1 MDHGKKYHVLV
12 TDSIDPTGV
21 DILSSVAVVDRKTKL
36 TEEEICEVI
45 GGYDALMVR
54 SGTQVT
60 TKIIEKGKRLKIIG
74 RAGVG
79 VDNVDVVT
87 ATKSGIFVVNSPL
100 GNTVA
105 AAEHTLALMLALSRH
120 VAAGDA
126 SMRDGKWDRSRFV
139 GTQLQHKI
147 LGVIGLGQVG
157 SHVARVCREMGMQ
170 VYAYDPFVNELK
182 AKALGCTI
190 CSLHQIFQEADYIT
204 LHVPLIEQTKNMIC
218 AETISMM
225 KPTARVINCS
235 RGGVVNEV
243 DICAALISGKLGG
256 AALDVFEVEKGLPS
270 DSPLLTAPNLIM
282 TPHLGASTHEAQV
295 NVAVDVA
302 QQIKETLLGSIPES
316 AVNIP
321 GLRPSEMESLRP
333 LLSCGN
339 ALGRVAAQ
347 LLIGPVETISVTLEG
362 CEYAE
367 ERGEPA
373 LLAVANGVLGMFVAH
388 RVNFVNV
395 RHLAEQHKIKLVVSK
410 ESFHVKN
417 SVRVELSNGKDQAVV
432 RGTITE
438 DGDVLL
444 KLFKGIPVFMI
455 MPEST
460 PDKPTYMFYSIHSD
474 SPGSLTHITS
484 VLAASK
490 INVANCHLGRT
501 KGENGDMVGICLFHV
516 DSPLTDDILQN
527 IRAIES
533 VKECS
538 WCLAPHA
545 VMARPTRAKAARA
558 VTATERNGVVA

>member
-1 MDHGKKYHVLV
+1 MDHLRKYHVLV
-12 TDSIDPTGV
+12 TDSIDQAGL
-21 DILSSVAVVDRKTKL
+21 DILSSVAVVDRKNKL
-36 TEEEICEVI
+36 TEDEICEVI
-45 GGYDALMVR
+45 GNYDALMVR

-60 TKIIEKGKRLKIIG
+60 TKIIEHGKRLKIIG

-79 VDNVDVVT
+79 VDNVDVAT
-87 ATKSGIFVVNSPL
+87 ATNAGIYVVNSPL

-126 SMRDGKWDRSRFV
+126 SMRDTKWDRGRFM

-147 LGVIGLGQVG
+147 LGIIGLGQVG
-157 SHVARVCREMGMQ
+157 SHVARVCREMGMHL
-170 VYAYDPFVNELK
+170 YAYDPFVNELK

-190 CSLHQIFQEADYIT
+190 CSLQQIFQEADYIT
-204 LHVPLIEQTKNMIC
+204 LHVPLIEQTKNLIN
-218 AETISMM
+218 AESLSMM

-243 DICAALISGKLGG
+243 DLCDALSRGKLSG
-256 AALDVFEVEKGLPS
+256 AALDVFEVEKALPR
-270 DSPLLTAPNLIM
+270 DSPLLSAPNLIM

-302 QQIKETLLGSIPES
+302 QQIKETLLGNIPES

-321 GLRPSEMESLRP
+321 GMRPSEMESLRP

-347 LLIGPVETISVTLEG
+347 LLTGPVETISVTLEG
-362 CEYAE
+362 CAYSE

-410 ESFHVKN
+410 ESFHSKN
-417 SVRVELSNGKDQAVV
+417 SVRVELSNAKDQAVV

-438 DGDVLL
+438 DGEVLL

-460 PDKPTYMFYSIHSD
+460 TENPTYMFYSIHRD
-474 SPGSLTHITS
+474 CPGSLTRITA
-484 VLAASK
+484 VLASNK

-501 KGENGDMVGICLFHV
+501 KRDNGEMVGICLFHV
-516 DSPLTDDILQN
+516 DSPLTENVLHA

-545 VMARPTRAKAARA
+545 IMTRPSQPKTISHPIVNGNSLA
-558 VTATERNGVVA
+558 V